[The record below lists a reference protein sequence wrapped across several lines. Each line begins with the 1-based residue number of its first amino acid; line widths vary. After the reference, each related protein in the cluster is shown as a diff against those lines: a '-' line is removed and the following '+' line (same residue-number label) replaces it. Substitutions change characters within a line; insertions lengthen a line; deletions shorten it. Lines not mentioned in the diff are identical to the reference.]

1 MQATILSR
9 LGRDA
14 SIVLI
19 RLRSLGDTV
28 LATPAFRVLRRALPG
43 SGIHVV
49 MESRFADILR
59 DQPDI
64 DGVLRVCSPASLGDK
79 LRLVRRIRALRPQLC
94 LDMHGGATAAW
105 LTALS
110 GARWRSGFAHFRHS
124 WAYNARIPRAQ
135 EVLGRATDAP
145 VHTAEHHAAAI
156 FHLGAEAGDIPRAR
170 LGTAPVRAHPPYAVL
185 HAGAAYATKRWAAD
199 RFRSLASELRREHG
213 LEPVFAAGPGEAG
226 LAAAFPSFQVRQCRC
241 AEDLTNLLSGATL
254 FVGNDSGPAH
264 VAAALGVPCVVLFGS
279 SDSAAWRPW
288 RTASRVVETQ
298 WGCKPCPGD
307 RCYEFDEPRCI
318 LSVRRSEVSQ
328 AVSELL
334 AAEGGVT

>member
-1 MQATILSR
+1 MRGTILAR
-9 LGRDA
+9 LNPDA

-28 LATPAFRVLRRALPG
+28 LATPAFRVLRRALPAAR
-43 SGIHVV
+43 IQVV
-49 MESRFADILR
+49 METRFADILR
-59 DQPDI
+59 GQPDI
-64 DGVLRVCSPASLGDK
+64 DGVLRIASPASLGDK
-79 LRLVRRIRALRPQLC
+79 LRLVRRIRALRPELC

-110 GARWRSGFAHFRHS
+110 GAHWRSGFAHFRHR

-135 EVLGRATDAP
+135 EVLGRAADAP
-145 VHTAEHHAAAI
+145 VHTAEHHAAAM
-156 FHLGAEAGDIPRAR
+156 FHLGAEAGDVPRAR
-170 LGTAPVRAHPPYAVL
+170 LGREPVTASPPYAVL
-185 HAGAAYATKRWAAD
+185 HAGAAYATKRWPAD
-199 RFRSLASELRREHG
+199 RFRDLASELRREHG

-226 LAAAFPSFQVRQCRC
+226 LADAFAGFPWRRCRC
-241 AEDLTNLLSGATL
+241 ADDLTSLLSGATL

-288 RTASRVVETQ
+288 KTASRVVETQ

-318 LSVRRSEVSQ
+318 LTVRRSTVSQ

-334 AAEGGVT
+334 AASGRVT